1 MTSTT
6 INKAAK
12 MNASTWKFVPRI
24 RPNGAGVVQGKF
36 AVKLFIPSVSM
47 KNLKIH
53 TLTIGAKINGIKKIG
68 FKTSG
73 APNKMGSLTPKNVGT
88 TDARPMALLRFDFVN
103 HMNMNGTTRVA
114 PVPPMVTMNI

>member
-1 MTSTT
+1 MMTSTT

-114 PVPPMVTMNI
+114 PVPPW